1 MSWRRR
7 PSSAHLALGVR
18 GERAAARYLRR
29 RRYRIL
35 ARDYRCFAGEI
46 DLIASQDATIVFV
59 EVKTRQPD
67 EDLVDQLPVRIE
79 QRGRITR
86 AAQHFM
92 THPAAADRPYRFDV
106 ISVSFPDCGKPKIEH
121 YENAFAPFRV

>member
-1 MSWRRR
+1 MGRK
-7 PSSAHLALGVR
+7 

-35 ARDYRCFAGEI
+35 ARNYRCVAGEI
-46 DLIASQDATIVFV
+46 DLIASQDATIIFI

-67 EDLVDQLPVRIE
+67 EGRDDRLPVRNE
-79 QRGRITR
+79 QRRRITR
-86 AAQHFM
+86 AARYFL

-106 ISVSFPDCGKPKIEH
+106 ISVAFSSRGKPQIEH
-121 YENAFAPFRV
+121 FEDAFQPKHS

>member
-1 MSWRRR
+1 
-7 PSSAHLALGVR
+7 LGIQ

-35 ARDYRCFAGEI
+35 VRNYRCIAGEI
-46 DLIASQDATIVFV
+46 DLIASQAATIVFV

-67 EDLVDQLPVRIE
+67 EYQDDRLPVHSE
-79 QRGRITR
+79 QRGRIGR
-86 AAQHFM
+86 AARYFM

-106 ISVSFPDCGKPKIEH
+106 ISVAFSSRGKPQIEH
-121 YENAFAPFRV
+121 YEDAFQPGRS

>member
-1 MSWRRR
+1 M
-7 PSSAHLALGVR
+7 LGR
-18 GERAAARYLRR
+18 QGERAAARYLRR

-46 DLIASQDATIVFV
+46 DLIASQNATIVFV

-67 EDLVDQLPVRIE
+67 ESQGDQLPVGHE
-79 QRGRITR
+79 QRGRIGR
-86 AAQHFM
+86 AARYFM

-106 ISVSFPDCGKPKIEH
+106 ISVAFQRRGKPRIEH
-121 YENAFAPFRV
+121 YEDAFAPLRV

>member
-1 MSWRRR
+1 M
-7 PSSAHLALGVR
+7 GIR
-18 GERAAARYLRR
+18 GERAAARHLRR

-67 EDLVDQLPVRIE
+67 EDRGDQLPVRVE
-79 QRGRITR
+79 QRGRIMR
-86 AAQHFM
+86 AARYFM
-92 THPAAADRPYRFDV
+92 THPAAADRPCRFDV
-106 ISVSFPDCGKPKIEH
+106 ISVSFPVRGKPRIEH
-121 YENAFAPFRV
+121 YEDAFQPERF